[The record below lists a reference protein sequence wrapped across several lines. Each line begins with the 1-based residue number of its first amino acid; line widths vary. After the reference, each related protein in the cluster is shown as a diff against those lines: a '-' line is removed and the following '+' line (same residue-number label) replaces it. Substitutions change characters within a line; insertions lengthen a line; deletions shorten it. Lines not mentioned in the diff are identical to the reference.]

1 MINIIYKTMGC
12 SNPKENLVDQI
23 MVLKLK
29 RIAIQMEREKNL
41 KILSEIEG
49 RNIDDNNLPEYLASR
64 NVKQS
69 QNININY
76 DEENDKVP
84 NEIKNENNNV
94 TNVSQELNQGS
105 IKDCELEENKNEY
118 NNLSPNDNI
127 KANNIVNQSIGQP
140 LTINSQISKKRIIR
154 KKKKKISSQTVN
166 NNENINN
173 HDINKL

>member
-1 MINIIYKTMGC
+1 MGC

-29 RIAIQMEREKNL
+29 RIVIQMEREKNL

-76 DEENDKVP
+76 DEENNEVP

-94 TNVSQELNQGS
+94 ANVSQ
-105 IKDCELEENKNEY
+105 
-118 NNLSPNDNI
+118 
-127 KANNIVNQSIGQP
+127 
-140 LTINSQISKKRIIR
+140 R
-154 KKKKKISSQTVN
+154 
-166 NNENINN
+166 
-173 HDINKL
+173 

>member
-29 RIAIQMEREKNL
+29 RIVIQMEREKNL

-76 DEENDKVP
+76 DEENNEVP

-94 TNVSQELNQGS
+94 VNVSQEINQGS

-118 NNLSPNDNI
+118 NLSLNDNN
-127 KANNIVNQSIGQP
+127 KANNIVNQNIDQP

-154 KKKKKISSQTVN
+154 KKKRKISSQTVN